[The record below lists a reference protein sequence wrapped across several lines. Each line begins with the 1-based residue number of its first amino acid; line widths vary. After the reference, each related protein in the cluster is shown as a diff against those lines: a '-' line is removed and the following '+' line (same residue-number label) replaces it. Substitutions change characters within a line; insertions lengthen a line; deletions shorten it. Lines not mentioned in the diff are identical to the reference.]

1 MPLARSLTRL
11 LVERDTTRRE
21 RAAFLVFLLVVLA
34 AIVGVESVTPGDLRV
49 VLFASLVPLVGA
61 LVLSVLATAALATLA
76 GISIA
81 VSYPLF
87 APHEHNPGQMAV
99 VLASTWTIGMLALL
113 ISRLGSQRQSLL
125 ERTRGAAEA
134 VQLAL
139 LRPFPLRT
147 KDFEAY
153 GVYLAADEYARVGG
167 DLYELIESPFGTR
180 VLVADV
186 RGKGLDAINA
196 GAAVLSAF
204 RVAGYEEPG
213 LSDLTRRM
221 ENILDR
227 YNVYAETIGQEP
239 RHVTALLVEFAPDR
253 QRMRLV
259 NCGHLEPFA
268 VSGSGAR
275 QVALGEAGL
284 PLGLGF
290 LVPDEERA
298 RAVVETRLPY
308 GDRLLLFTD
317 GVTEARDGHR
327 VFYPLARR
335 LEGWTGLEPAALVRE
350 IEQDLHRYVGGRL
363 QDDAAIMV
371 ITAR

>member
-1 MPLARSLTRL
+1 MPLARSLSRVL
-11 LVERDTTRRE
+11 MERKATRRE
-21 RAAFLVFLLVVLA
+21 RSVFLAILLAVLA
-34 AIVGVESVTPGDLRV
+34 AIVAVESVTPGDLKV

-61 LVLSVLATAALATLA
+61 LVLSVLTTAALAALA
-76 GISIA
+76 GICIA
-81 VSYPLF
+81 GSYPLF
-87 APHEHNPGQMAV
+87 APHERDPAQMAV
-99 VLASTWTIGMLALL
+99 VLAATWTVGMLALL
-113 ISRLGSQRQSLL
+113 IARLGTQRQSLL
-125 ERTRGAAEA
+125 EQTRSAAEA

-186 RGKGLDAINA
+186 RGKGLNAINA

-204 RVAGYEEPG
+204 RVAGYEEPD
-213 LSDLTRRM
+213 LSDLARRM

-227 YNVYAETIGQEP
+227 YNEYAETIGQEP
-239 RHVTALLVEFAPDR
+239 RHVTALLVEFEPGR
-253 QRMRLV
+253 ELMRLV
-259 NCGHLEPFA
+259 NCGHLEPFT
-268 VSGSGAR
+268 VSGPGPR
-275 QVALGEAGL
+275 QVSLGEAGL

-290 LVPDEERA
+290 LVSDEERT
-298 RAVVETRLPY
+298 RPVVQVGLPY
-308 GDRLLLFTD
+308 GVRLLLFTD
-317 GVTEARDGHR
+317 GVTEARDGR
-327 VFYPLARR
+327 GVFYPLAGR
-335 LEGWTGLEPAALVRE
+335 LESWTGLEPAALVRE